1 MIRII
6 ISPAKKMNIVDD
18 SPAELTTPVFL
29 AQAKMLRDTLKEMS
43 FEELKKL
50 WTCNEKIALL
60 NIERLH
66 QLSLDR
72 NLSAA
77 ALSYEGLQ
85 YQHLSPQVLS
95 QGGWNYITKHLRILS
110 GFYGILKPTDG
121 IIPYRLEMQAKLATA
136 YGKDLY
142 QFWGE
147 SICQELMKPET
158 ADTDLNSLPISP
170 DATQIHVLNL
180 ASGEYSKSILP
191 YLEKTQYT
199 TCTFGELVDGKVK
212 TKGTLAKM
220 ARGEMVRWMAE
231 NQIEDIQ
238 DVRNFNCL
246 GYQYHE
252 ELSSDNAFV
261 FLTNASV

>member
-6 ISPAKKMNIVDD
+6 ISPAKKMNIVEEG
-18 SPAELTTPVFL
+18 PVRLTTPVFIEKAAL
-29 AQAKMLRDTLKEMS
+29 LRNTLKEMS
-43 FEELKKL
+43 FENLKTL
-50 WTCNEKIALL
+50 WSCNEKIALL
-60 NIERLH
+60 NTERLH
-66 QLSLDR
+66 QLDLYR
-72 NLSAA
+72 NLTAA

-95 QGGWNYITKHLRILS
+95 DEGWDYITEHLRILS

-121 IIPYRLEMQAKLATA
+121 IIPYRLEMQAKLATD

-147 SICQELMKPET
+147 SICQELMRIDS
-158 ADTDLNSLPISP
+158 ADKTGHSKV
-170 DATQIHVLNL
+170 HVLNL
-180 ASGEYSKSILP
+180 ASGEYSKAVLP
-191 YLEKTQYT
+191 YLNKDQYT
-199 TCTFGELVDGKVK
+199 TITFGELVNGKVK

-231 NQIEDIQ
+231 HQIEELD
-238 DVRNFNCL
+238 DVKKFDAL

-252 ELSSDNAFV
+252 ELSGENEFV
-261 FLTNASV
+261 FLI